1 MTIRDAQEFQDGF
14 GGLGGIQRS
23 QLTNLPLD
31 MLDPWVSPEGQRQ
44 PFQPYSNVKIQ
55 ALADNIQK
63 NGVIEPICVRPTPDG
78 RFQIIAGHNRVA
90 ASKMARLPAIPALI
104 QQMDDN
110 EAAIRMVDSNLQH
123 REKLLPSEKAFAYKV
138 RLDAINRQGKRS
150 DLTSVP
156 LGPKLNGTR
165 SNEELSEETGDSATQ
180 IKRYIRLTYLLDPL
194 LNLVDYEKF
203 SMRAAVHI
211 SYLDST
217 QQDLLLQAME
227 CSKGKAPSM
236 AQAAELRKLAQ
247 QGLLDEDAIL
257 NVLIGKNGSK
267 SSVLKLPAERIS
279 SFFPPNTSAEEMEA
293 EIYQA
298 LMSYRKKDQSLPIK
312 GLPSSSTAITDNP

>member
-14 GGLGGIQRS
+14 GGLGIQGT

-31 MLDPWVSPEGQRQ
+31 MLDPWVSPEGERQ

-90 ASKMARLPAIPALI
+90 ASKMAGLPTVPALI

-138 RLDAINRQGKRS
+138 RLDAMKRQGQRS
-150 DLTSVP
+150 DLTCAPVEH
-156 LGPKLNGTR
+156 KLNGVKSR
-165 SNEELSEETGDSATQ
+165 DVVAEESGESREQSR
-180 IKRYIRLTYLLDPL
+180 RYIRLTYLIDPL
-194 LNLVDYEKF
+194 LNLVDCEKF
-203 SMRAAVHI
+203 SIRAAVHI

-298 LMSYRKKDQSLPIK
+298 LMSYRKKAEHKIEE
-312 GLPSSSTAITDNP
+312 